1 MPGRKFMD
9 GYSTE
14 KQYMHAL
21 YDEFIGL
28 MITTARKYESDPN
41 EVEDII
47 QDSLLKLIPKA
58 SILQEMERCV
68 LAAYIVSTVRNTSIN
83 HLKKKSI
90 SVNYN
95 AKEEDLS
102 EIPADTLRLDELLV
116 LREKKNSLMRVW
128 PSLPEEDRIILEGK
142 YILGYTD
149 LELAN
154 ELKIKPS
161 SIRMK
166 LTRARR
172 KALYLMN
179 SLEGENH
186 ND

>member
-28 MITTARKYESDPN
+28 MIKTARKYESDPN

-47 QDSLLKLIPKA
+47 QDSLLKLISKVN
-58 SILQEMERCV
+58 ILQEMERCI

-90 SVNYN
+90 SMNYN

-116 LREKKNSLMRVW
+116 LREKKDSLMRVW

-149 LELAN
+149 SELAN

-179 SLEGENH
+179 SLEGEKH